1 MIPKLFSSQ
10 ATSWTSEGL
19 GRISESIKAQVYQKL
34 NGEYTATLTYPY
46 GEGVGTQIEVGSV
59 IVMPPEY
66 GKDPEPFIV
75 KDLTKNMNGTA
86 TVKLQHWSY
95 LLSLIPVMPFTATTC
110 LQALQGLVNNS
121 AETNNFIVETDKSVS
136 ATYRQTVPASF
147 RSRLGG
153 VAGSILDVYGGEYEF
168 TGWKVKLHT
177 RRGTDRGVEV
187 RYGKNLIDLKQEQSI
202 ANTITG
208 IVPYWSK
215 EVDGNT
221 VTVTLPERVISSEY
235 ASRYAHPRTVVK
247 DFTDDF
253 EDAPTEDQLRSR
265 AESFVA
271 ANVTGVPSVNWTVKL
286 IELRGTT
293 QYANVAQLERVN
305 LGDTLAVF
313 FPELG
318 VTGSARVIAVKWN
331 PLDEQYDE
339 VTLGD
344 VKSSLADKILE
355 IKADTSTQISR
366 VTSSM
371 SDAINNATAAI
382 TGQRGGNIVYHMN
395 EEGKPS
401 EMYIMDTDDVNT
413 AVNVWRYNAAGW
425 GASSNGIN
433 GPYTLAAT
441 LDGGIVADYI
451 TSGTMS
457 TDRIVNNGRNLTAI
471 IEIVDDSASRL
482 DGAED
487 ALDTIQKWFT
497 FSSQGFNISEAGSTL
512 STLFTNSDI
521 QFLDDGVIVAYINSQ
536 KFYIRQGEIIDKLLF
551 RHGENGQI
559 AVSASVNAN
568 GHFIIKGDR

>member
-10 ATSWTSEGL
+10 ATTWTSEGR
-19 GRISESIKAQVYQKL
+19 GRLTETIKAQVFQKL
-34 NGEYTATLTYPY
+34 NGEYTATLSYPY
-46 GEGVGTQIEVGSV
+46 GEGVGTQIETGSV
-59 IVMPPEY
+59 IVMSPEY
-66 GKDPEPFIV
+66 GKDPEPFLV

-153 VAGSILDVYGGEYEF
+153 TAGSILDVYGGEYEF

-177 RRGTDRGVEV
+177 RRGSDRGVEV

-457 TDRIVNNGRNLTAI
+457 TDRIVNNGRNLTTI
-471 IEIVDDSASRL
+471 IEIVDSNASRL
-482 DGAED
+482 DGAEED
-487 ALDTIQKWFT
+487 LSTMQKWFT
-497 FSSQGFNISEAGSTL
+497 FSSQGLQISETGSAL

-521 QFLDDGVIVAYINSQ
+521 QFMDSGVVTAYINGQ
-536 KFYIRQGEIIDKLLF
+536 KFYINIGEIIAKLLF
-551 RHGENGQI
+551 RHGASGTT

-568 GHFIIKGDR
+568 GHFIIKGDS